1 MDKFKVQQRLA
12 ILIIY
17 MMASGKKECF
27 MALEDHNGK
36 TIETE
41 KKQSTLVSIIKGKKV
56 GLVSIDK
63 KME

>member
-1 MDKFKVQQRLA
+1 
-12 ILIIY
+12 
-17 MMASGKKECF
+17 